1 MKPLTTLLAV
11 AAFATLSAG
20 CSTTNPDVISRN
32 DAQRMSTVLDA
43 TVLSTRPV
51 TVEGTQSGVGGV
63 AGGVVGGIAG
73 ASVGGRRESIAVG
86 VLGAVVGSV
95 VGNVAERAATREDA
109 VEILL
114 QLRNGD
120 RRAVVQATGG
130 ETFQPGQAVIL
141 VTTGGK
147 VRVVAAPPVAPQ
159 APARAPG

>member
-1 MKPLTTLLAV
+1 MKLLKTFLAAAALVTL
-11 AAFATLSAG
+11 ATG
-20 CSTTNPDVISRN
+20 CSTTSPDVISRN
-32 DAQRMSTVLDA
+32 DAQRMSSLVDA

-73 ASVGGRRESIAVG
+73 SSVGGRREAVAVG
-86 VLGAVVGSV
+86 VLAAVVGSV
-95 VGNVAERAATREDA
+95 VGNVAERAATREGA

-130 ETFQPGQAVIL
+130 ENFQPGQAVIL
-141 VTTGGK
+141 VTTGSK
-147 VRVVAAPPVAPQ
+147 VRVVAAPPGGQQ